1 MVLVDRDVM
10 RVSGGSNVKNVAM
23 CLVRFIEKSDTKDV
37 ELRAIGAG
45 AVNQAVKSIACARG
59 FLGQQG
65 RDLCVRVGFMDSDD
79 ISDKTAMKFV
89 AFIKDE

>member
-1 MVLVDRDVM
+1 MENKIM

-23 CLVRFIEKSDTKDV
+23 CLMRFLEKSPANEI

-59 FLGQQG
+59 FLSQG
-65 RDLCVRVGFMDSDD
+65 GKDLCLRVGFVGADGA
-79 ISDKTAMKFV
+79 SDKTAMRFT
-89 AFIKDE
+89 AFIKGE

>member
-1 MVLVDRDVM
+1 MENRIM

-23 CLVRFIEKSDTKDV
+23 CLVRFLEKSANV

-59 FLGQQG
+59 LLGQQG
-65 RDLCVRVGFMDSDD
+65 QDLCVRMGFISADD
-79 ISDKTAMKFV
+79 TTDKTAMKFV

>member
-1 MVLVDRDVM
+1 MENSVM

-23 CLVRFIEKSDTKDV
+23 CLVRFLEKPGAKNV

-59 FLGQQG
+59 FLGQSGQ
-65 RDLCVRVGFMDSDD
+65 DLCVRMGFVSADD
-79 ISDKTAMKFV
+79 TSDKTAMKFT